1 MTGLLDK
8 LFGRARGDAPVPD
21 AVGSAMQ
28 RAFIATLA
36 HYPPRELP
44 HVGLASALSDA
55 QVDEN
60 HAWFLRTRDER
71 VAGLVSLLAE
81 VDVDAAP
88 LLDANAD
95 PAPAIAAVRTWLERS
110 LPARAQLPAGD
121 GPNAPERDYLTQA
134 HRGPRIFYAFV
145 ADLATLYGEAI
156 VRRRPDFSWGVD
168 RFRDSV
174 GMAHH
179 RRTAVLR
186 PPTGGWGATVLDL
199 ELDTLARLYALRGGG
214 PGVQPAVGNVVN
226 EVVAGALDP
235 R

>member
-1 MTGLLDK
+1 MTGFLDK
-8 LFGRARGDAPVPD
+8 LFGRARGEAAPP
-21 AVGSAMQ
+21 AAAASAMQ
-28 RAFIATLA
+28 RAFLA
-36 HYPPRELP
+36 ALDYYPPRELP
-44 HVGLASALSDA
+44 HPGLPGALSDP

-71 VAGLVSLLAE
+71 LAGLLGLLLDAG
-81 VDVDAAP
+81 VDAAP
-88 LLDANAD
+88 LLDAAAD
-95 PAPAIAAVRTWLERS
+95 PAPAIAALRSWLDSS
-110 LPARAQLPAGD
+110 LPARTQLPGGK
-121 GPNAPERDYLTQA
+121 GPNAPERDYLAHA

-145 ADLATLYGEAI
+145 ADLAALYGEAI

-186 PPTGGWGATVLDL
+186 PPTGGWGSTVLDL
-199 ELDTLARLYALRGGG
+199 ELDTLARLYAMRGGG
-214 PGVQPAVGNVVN
+214 PGVQPVIGGLVIDVLG
-226 EVVAGALDP
+226 GALDP